1 VPRPSA
7 ERAAT
12 TPHLVDE
19 KPARQSVAAQAIGA
33 EVRAGRRRS
42 GPAAA
47 VVLAAGIACFAL
59 GLLTVVTAASSSV
72 SNALTLSNR
81 VGDVSGL
88 SAVTFLTFFAAWG
101 GLAVVWRRADPSLTR
116 IAAISA
122 ALVVLGLIG
131 TFPPVFHVF
140 GG

>member
-1 VPRPSA
+1 
-7 ERAAT
+7 
-12 TPHLVDE
+12 
-19 KPARQSVAAQAIGA
+19 
-33 EVRAGRRRS
+33 
-42 GPAAA
+42 
-47 VVLAAGIACFAL
+47 
-59 GLLTVVTAASSSV
+59 LLTVVTAASGSV
-72 SNALTLSNR
+72 SNALTLSDR

-101 GLAVVWRRADPSLTR
+101 GLGVVWRRADPSLMR

-122 ALVVLGLIG
+122 ALVVLGLLG